1 MHTLDLDRFDA
12 LAVDQRAAIGR
23 YLTDLG
29 IDLEL
34 VVELTFTP
42 ATDDDPSCLLVDRHE
57 LRVPEG
63 ERQLL
68 LIDVPE
74 PPALRWWS
82 SPTLDADDDETA
94 DV

>member
-1 MHTLDLDRFDA
+1 MHTLTLDRFHSLD
-12 LAVDQRAAIGR
+12 VDQRSSIGR

-29 IDLEL
+29 VALSD

-42 ATDDDPSCLLVDRHE
+42 ATDDDPSCLLVERHE
-57 LRVPEG
+57 LRVPTGQEL
-63 ERQLL
+63 QLL

-82 SPTLDADDDETA
+82 SPSLDADETA